1 MNLTI
6 VRALLED
13 SRQQVLDNKVFR
25 LLVILT
31 GIPIL
36 LTILVGF
43 HEDRMEVLW
52 GLYTIEYAELIQSFG
67 GGQGGP
73 RTESLSA
80 GFIQGIQALVVEF
93 FAGSLGVL
101 FCIAA
106 TAFFMPRVLE
116 KGAADTLFSK
126 PVSRL
131 AILLSRYVAGL
142 LFIAG
147 ISIVLVFGMFFG
159 FGLRS
164 GYWDPGFLWGA
175 LTLVYLFGMMHAF
188 SLCIAVLTRSSTAAI
203 LMTIVLF
210 FISGRVHWGWETL
223 QYMEHNEA
231 AQLIRAAGQGSGS
244 AGDDEADEDS
254 DDGESDGEEEERS
267 PVLQVIFDVVNT
279 LHYALPKTRDA
290 DIITGKL
297 RRALSERAS
306 ELKTD
311 DGELEIKLPPRDM
324 VLDESSADGLE
335 SGGVRWV
342 ATSSAG
348 ADDASV
354 LVQRYPRPE
363 VERGVGAK
371 RRMLPQTGRAAAK
384 EHVEALEGQAQV
396 LGKAS
401 TSTENFAGV
410 RMSMVTWQESV
421 DAGVRNHE
429 RLYVHFGDWMYQIDF
444 EAIESF
450 DPDPRISERRRNRF
464 LSPAN
469 FVLGQEIMLRQ
480 DQWYEQVFTWSA
492 PWRFNIFFSIGSSLA
507 FVLAMLTLAWLRLR
521 RIDF

>member
-1 MNLTI
+1 MNLTTA
-6 VRALLED
+6 RALLED

-25 LLVILT
+25 LLILLT
-31 GIPIL
+31 CIPIL

-43 HEDRMEVLW
+43 HQDRMEVLW
-52 GLYTIEYAELIQSFG
+52 GLYTIDYAELIQSFG

-73 RTESLSA
+73 NAANLSE
-80 GFIQGIQALVVEF
+80 GFIQGVQALIVEF

-126 PVSRL
+126 PVGRL

-147 ISIVLVFGMFFG
+147 ISVVLVFGMFFG

-175 LTLVYLFGMMHAF
+175 LTLIYLFGMMHAF

-223 QYMEHNEA
+223 QYMEHNNA
-231 AQLIRAAGQGSGS
+231 IQLMRAAGQA
-244 AGDDEADEDS
+244 AGDPD
-254 DDGESDGEEEERS
+254 EEEDLAVQEKSEEEDERS

-279 LHYALPKTRDA
+279 LHYVLPKTRDA

-297 RRALSERAS
+297 RRALSERAP
-306 ELKTD
+306 ELETA
-311 DGELEIKLPPRDM
+311 DGELLIKLPPMDLE
-324 VLDESSADGLE
+324 LDGDSAGELE
-335 SGGVRWV
+335 ADGVRWV
-342 ATSSAG
+342 AGAG
-348 ADDASV
+348 ARAEDAV
-354 LVQRYPRPE
+354 VVVRRYVRPE

-371 RRMLPQTGRAAAK
+371 RRMLPQTGRTAAK
-384 EHVEALEGQAQV
+384 TYADELPKLVDL
-396 LGKAS
+396 AS
-401 TSTENFAGV
+401 APAVSSENFGGI
-410 RMSMVTWQESV
+410 RMSMVSWQQPS
-421 DAGVRNHE
+421 DSGTRSFE
-429 RLYVHFGDWMYQIDF
+429 RLYFHFGTWMYQIEFDTLD
-444 EAIESF
+444 SF
-450 DPDPRISERRRNRF
+450 DDHPRAAERRRNRF
-464 LSPAN
+464 LSASN
-469 FVLGQEIMLRQ
+469 FVLGQELMLRQ
-480 DQWYEQVFTWSA
+480 DQWYEQTFTWNA